1 MMISDEDIQ
10 KAKNTTNYGSYE
22 EAHHEHN
29 DCIRIA
35 FAWLDAQAKTKGSTT
50 KTFPVKHII
59 EKWGGR
65 YVSTTDV
72 MVAAHMHP
80 DVKGKYPHFN
90 ISARLTE
97 PSKERLKGVAE
108 AFTQGYHE
116 RHDPKVYSRK
126 E

>member
-1 MMISDEDIQ
+1 MMISDQDIQ
-10 KAKNTTNYGSYE
+10 KAKKTTNYGSYE

-35 FAWLDAQAKTKGSTT
+35 FAWLDAQTKTKGSMR
-50 KTFPVKHII
+50 KTFPIKHII

-80 DVKGKYPHFN
+80 DVKGEYPYFN
-90 ISARLTE
+90 ISSRLTE
-97 PSKERLKGVAE
+97 PSKERLEGIAE

-116 RHDPKVYSRK
+116 RYDPSVYSQK